1 MVTRLHPI
9 VVGGLLVGVLDILAA
24 FVVRDAFGGV
34 RPVGVLQGIASGMLG
49 PAAFRGGAATA
60 ALGLLLHFLIAFI
73 ATAVYYVASRRWR
86 ILVERAV
93 VCGLAYGVI
102 VHVVMNQVVLP
113 LSRVTFRT
121 PPWSFV
127 AAMIL
132 VHLSCVGLPISLTI
146 SRAER
151 RRVAQA
157 GLGART

>member
-1 MVTRLHPI
+1 M
-9 VVGGLLVGVLDILAA
+9 
-24 FVVRDAFGGV
+24 
-34 RPVGVLQGIASGMLG
+34 
-49 PAAFRGGAATA
+49 
-60 ALGLLLHFLIAFI
+60 
-73 ATAVYYVASRRWR
+73 
-86 ILVERAV
+86 

-132 VHLSCVGLPISLTI
+132 VHVLCVGLPISLTI

-151 RRVAQA
+151 RRVAPA
-157 GLGART
+157 GPRSMITLFRPVVKRAHKTREGCLDEARAASEVGPRRRQCRQCLC

>member
-9 VVGGLLVGVLDILAA
+9 VVAGLLVGVLDILAA

-34 RPVGVLQGIASGMLG
+34 RPVAVLQGIASGIVG

-86 ILVERAV
+86 VLVERAV
-93 VCGLAYGVI
+93 ICGLAYGFL
-102 VHVVMNQVVLP
+102 VHIVMNQVVLP
-113 LSRVTFRT
+113 LSRVAFRP

-132 VHLSCVGLPISLTI
+132 VHMLCVGLPISLTI
-146 SRAER
+146 RRAER
-151 RRVAQA
+151 RRVAPA
-157 GLGART
+157 GVSART